1 MRRATWLLSAA
12 WVFAACGAGCSS
24 NRDRLGASLETSTVS
39 PDAGSRRTD
48 RRDASD
54 DASVDAARPSAMQP
68 AAAGPSEPASTQPQ
82 PGDAGPTLRT
92 DAAAPRSDDADGGPV
107 VNEGAADGLSR
118 PPPEHEPAAR
128 HDDCTFSSS
137 PAQLVPSDV
146 FTPPAWAIAVD
157 ARFVYFTDRRPAGC
171 IVGTS
176 PPGGA
181 CDQEG
186 VVWRMPRCGGP
197 KQALG
202 LPFPGEVRIALGG
215 DRLYVRARNGLF
227 RIDPDSGASERLA
240 IDPMCVADFAANAS
254 QLLVADSCAHTLR
267 RLAVAS
273 TQVETVAES
282 VDAAN
287 VAMTDAT
294 AYVATAEGVRWFALG
309 SATSGLLTR
318 ELAMDSV
325 LQLAADAHAVVALS
339 LNAGRLR
346 VVRIQLDGAKV
357 ETWTHPSA
365 AQRMAVA
372 DGFIYFAVTTNEE
385 PVDVMRVA
393 TAGAATVEPSVA
405 KVLLRDIA
413 AYGSRVYFTAQGAVS
428 TGTR

>member
-1 MRRATWLLSAA
+1 MARI
-12 WVFAACGAGCSS
+12 
-24 NRDRLGASLETSTVS
+24 
-39 PDAGSRRTD
+39 D
-48 RRDASD
+48 RRDASE
-54 DASVDAARPSAMQP
+54 DALADSAQPSGMQPSAAQPSESRQARPAD
-68 AAAGPSEPASTQPQ
+68 AGPSAQPQ
-82 PGDAGPTLRT
+82 AVDAGPMRRT
-92 DAAAPRSDDADGGPV
+92 DAAAASGDEADGGP
-107 VNEGAADGLSR
+107 GAPETTAAGLSQ
-118 PPPEHEPAAR
+118 PPPERDPPAR
-128 HDDCTFSSS
+128 QDDCTFSTS

-157 ARFVYFTDRRPAGC
+157 ARFVYFTDRRPAAC
-171 IVGTS
+171 VVGTS

-197 KQALG
+197 RQALG
-202 LPFPGEVRIALGG
+202 LPFPGDVRIVLGG
-215 DRLYVRARNGLF
+215 DRLYVRARSGLF

-240 IDPMCVADFAANAS
+240 IDVMCVADFAANAS
-254 QLLVADSCAHTLR
+254 QLLVADSCTHALR
-267 RLAVAS
+267 RLVLTG
-273 TQVETVAES
+273 TQLETIAQP
-282 VDAAN
+282 VDATN
-287 VAMTDAT
+287 VAVTDAT

-309 SATSGLLTR
+309 SAASGLLTR

-339 LNAGRLR
+339 LNAGQLR
-346 VVRIQLDGAKV
+346 VVRISGGGAQV

-372 DGFIYFAVTTNEE
+372 DGFIYFAVTRNEE
-385 PVDVMRVA
+385 PVDIMRVP
-393 TAGAATVEPSVA
+393 TAGPATVEPSVP

-413 AYGSRVYFTAQGAVS
+413 AYGGRVFFTAQGAVS